1 MKRLVQSVL
10 SRFGYRLSRIENPAA
25 QAYGLHC
32 FFSMLKR
39 RGFSPKHVIDVGANR
54 GAWTRAAIRYFPDAY
69 YSLVEPQDHL
79 KANIQDLIDRGC
91 KIQWITA
98 GAADK
103 AGSLPFAISRRDD
116 SSSFVMTGGQGQSP
130 GRQPPLMR
138 VTTLNEIA
146 ASSSAPP
153 PEMVKIDA
161 EGFDLK
167 VLAGGSEL
175 LGKTDI
181 FLAEAMICAP
191 DYENTLAQV
200 IQRMAAAGY
209 RLIDITDLNRSPKHG
224 VLWLCE
230 VAFLRSSSRLFDG
243 VTSYE

>member
-1 MKRLVQSVL
+1 MKRFTQAILNK
-10 SRFGYRLSRIENPAA
+10 FGYRLSRIEDPTA
-25 QAYGLHC
+25 QAYGLDC
-32 FFSMLKR
+32 FFSILKG

-79 KANIQDLIDRGC
+79 KANIQDLIERGC
-91 KIQWITA
+91 KIQWINA
-98 GAADK
+98 GAGNK
-103 AGSLPFAISRRDD
+103 PGSLPFAISWRDD
-116 SSSFVMTGGQGQSP
+116 SSSFVIPGGQGQSP
-130 GRQPPLMR
+130 GPQPALVR

-146 ASSSAPP
+146 ASSTAPP
-153 PEMVKIDA
+153 PDMVKIDA

-181 FLAEAMICAP
+181 FLVEAMVCAP

-200 IQRMAAAGY
+200 MQRMAAARY
-209 RLIDITDLNRSPKHG
+209 RLIDITGLERSPKHR

-230 VAFLRSSSRLFDG
+230 AAFLRTGSRLFDG